1 MNDPS
6 SGLTY
11 VSETYLWLETYEDLK
26 RFVTEALNLKGKWK
40 APGGDVKIFKSEGEG
55 EYIIKWLGPRSRKL
69 FIQSDDAEENL
80 KSKFEKM
87 INWGPNNVNSL
98 YEASVKEVC
107 SSVSELIEPS
117 VSQFS
122 SFKADFASL
131 VDITSDLITEINSM
145 RSKQN
150 DFESVIRKQDSEICT
165 LNEENLL
172 LTSSLLSLEN
182 SIFELMNNNPSIN
195 STKLITSNDP
205 MTIDKDRVI
214 DSNINTSHT
223 VGPTSL
229 NEFNTHNE
237 ISTEISASD
246 QRSVL
251 NSNLNQPTENII
263 NTFHIARTTPLNES
277 GMHNDQC
284 SL

>member
-98 YEASVKEVC
+98 YEASVKEV
-107 SSVSELIEPS
+107 
-117 VSQFS
+117 
-122 SFKADFASL
+122 
-131 VDITSDLITEINSM
+131 
-145 RSKQN
+145 
-150 DFESVIRKQDSEICT
+150 
-165 LNEENLL
+165 
-172 LTSSLLSLEN
+172 
-182 SIFELMNNNPSIN
+182 
-195 STKLITSNDP
+195 
-205 MTIDKDRVI
+205 
-214 DSNINTSHT
+214 
-223 VGPTSL
+223 
-229 NEFNTHNE
+229 NE

-246 QRSVL
+246 QPSVL
-251 NSNLNQPTENII
+251 KRCKRPTRRFKRRSCE
-263 NTFHIARTTPLNES
+263 
-277 GMHNDQC
+277 
-284 SL
+284 

>member
-107 SSVSELIEPS
+107 SSVGELIEPS
-117 VSQFS
+117 VSKFS

-229 NEFNTHNE
+229 NEFSTHNE
-237 ISTEISASD
+237 ISTENTASD
-246 QRSVL
+246 QPSVL
-251 NSNLNQPTENII
+251 N
-263 NTFHIARTTPLNES
+263 
-277 GMHNDQC
+277 
-284 SL
+284 